1 MAEEE
6 DTREVLFSEWMGADK
21 TGLTI
26 EQKGGGEIF
35 VKEVKTESPAGRT
48 GRVHEGTGSF
58 LQYISCTYF
67 DTKAVILNVSSPAI
81 DITDSEC
88 MVECH
93 IKSANEFCLVQ

>member
-35 VKEVKTESPAGRT
+35 VKEVKTESPAART

-58 LQYISCTYF
+58 LEYISCRHF
-67 DTKAVILNVSSPAI
+67 EMKALILNIASPAI
-81 DITDSEC
+81 DITDSEY

-93 IKSANEFCLVQ
+93 IKSANELCLVQ